1 MSQRKLRRNDFLL
14 IGAFLI
20 ISLCLLL
27 YQNTIGAKTGA
38 VVVILQDGE
47 EIGRYPLEEELEL
60 LIEGNYG
67 DNLLVIGNGKA
78 FIKEA
83 DCPDRLCVKQ
93 KAVSRQGESLICLPH
108 RLVVTVEGAPDN
120 DVDAVA
126 DSRRKGSREEAL

>member
-1 MSQRKLRRNDFLL
+1 MRQRKIKRNDFLL

-38 VVVILQDGE
+38 VIVILQDGE
-47 EIGRYPLEEELEL
+47 EIGRYPLKEEMEL

-67 DNLLVIGNGKA
+67 ENLLVIGNGKA

-93 KAVSRQGESLICLPH
+93 KAISRQGESLICLPH
-108 RLVVTVEGAPDN
+108 RLVVTVEGAPDS